1 MSSTL
6 LEELDGILA
15 GAGDADEVL
24 RAIVEL
30 LSRAPNL
37 AWAGIFLRERG
48 ALALGPQ
55 AGTPDEARRIRK
67 QIVYRGETVGELAV
81 DGDADHAVLDRVAA
95 AIAPY
100 TLLGWDT
107 DGKSWEP

>member
-1 MSSTL
+1 VSAAV
-6 LEELDGILA
+6 LEELEGVLA

-24 RAIVEL
+24 RAIVDL
-30 LSRAPNL
+30 LAREPNL

-48 ALALGPQ
+48 ALALGPR

-67 QIVYRGETVGELAV
+67 PIVYRGETVGELAV
-81 DGDADHAVLDRVAA
+81 DGDADHEVLDRVAA

-107 DGKSWEP
+107 DGKAWEP